1 MKDFWEIT
9 KRHLLSPILVAIGI
23 LAVVLAFLGEFR
35 DVWFVSSVALL
46 NTFLGII
53 QEARARSKLK
63 KLELMN
69 RPTARRLKNDGS
81 EEAVSFNQLRIGDQ
95 VKLIIGDEIPAD
107 GIMVYSAGMEADE
120 SILTGESRAV
130 RKKKNESVWASSS
143 VVAGSGVM
151 SVQLLGE
158 ETKTGKMSKKLK
170 RYEAEV
176 TPIQKAISRA
186 VTYLTYGALG
196 LAVLIAVS
204 YLLTG
209 REIVEIFKTITAGAV
224 TVIPEGLL
232 FASTIFL
239 AYGSIRLAQA
249 NVLPQK
255 LSAIE
260 AMALMNV
267 LCLDKTGT
275 LTSEKITFE
284 GLEVFDGRQKNL
296 ARGLAGI
303 IAKDTSGGSRTG
315 EAVHKVLG
323 VPKDYQII
331 ENLAFSS
338 DKKFSGARVKIA
350 GKTYSAVMGA
360 PEYLVKYAPL
370 SESQAQRLKDLTR
383 AGKRVMLL
391 VAFKDSD
398 QPLTSLRAESAEPL
412 ALAVLS
418 NKLRRG
424 IKQTIRY
431 LQKNKIEIKVISGD
445 NLETVQYV
453 AKQAG
458 VNRSDR
464 VITGEEL
471 AKLPAEDLENEILD
485 KAIFARILPEQKEQ
499 IIEILQKYGKF
510 VGMVGDGANDAL
522 AIKKADFGVA
532 MFAGSAVARRVADII
547 LLDNSF
553 NSLPKGMELG
563 NRIVQS
569 ITLIAS
575 LFLHKISY
583 MVVLL
588 LTTLVLGISY
598 PFDPRHITFM
608 NMFLV
613 SLPTLMW
620 TLFPPLPTYR
630 ISPKNF
636 WRDILRG
643 VLPLAVVTGV
653 LVSIAYIYLDII
665 HPHDTDGV
673 QTTIVLVAT
682 FFGIYLVFLVSKMFN
697 VKNNKTAWL
706 ARTLYILAVLFV
718 FLISF
723 GVGFVR
729 DFFDFTSPAWRN
741 SLPLIALIISV
752 LIFQWNIAKHSSQRL
767 QQKWMD

>member
-1 MKDFWEIT
+1 MKDFWDIA

-23 LAVVLAFLGEFR
+23 LAVILAFLGEFR
-35 DVWFVSSVALL
+35 DVWFISSIALL
-46 NTFLGII
+46 NTFLGIV
-53 QEARARSKLK
+53 QEFRARSKLK

-69 RPTARRLKNDGS
+69 QPMARRLKKDGT
-81 EEAVSFNQLRIGDQ
+81 EEEVLFNKLRVGDQ
-95 VKLIIGDEIPAD
+95 VRLIIGDEIPAD
-107 GIMVYSAGMEADE
+107 GSMIYSAGMEVDE
-120 SILTGESRAV
+120 SILTGESRSI
-130 RKKKNESVWASSS
+130 KKRKNEEVWASSA

-151 SVQLLGE
+151 SVQALGE
-158 ETKTGKMSKKLK
+158 KTKTGKMSKKLK
-170 RYEAEV
+170 HYEAEA
-176 TPIQKAISRA
+176 TPVQKAISQA

-260 AMALMNV
+260 AMALVNV

-275 LTSEKITFE
+275 LTSEEIIFE
-284 GLEVFDGRQKNL
+284 GLEVFNGRKQNL
-296 ARGLAGI
+296 AHELAGI

-315 EAVHKVLG
+315 GAVFKALG

-350 GKTYSAVMGA
+350 GKTYSAIMGA
-360 PEYLVKYAPL
+360 PEYLIKYAPL
-370 SESQAQRLKDLTR
+370 NEEQTRRLGDLTKT
-383 AGKRVMLL
+383 GKRVMLL
-391 VAFKDSD
+391 VLFEDS
-398 QPLTSLRAESAEPL
+398 QRPLTSLKIGSAEPL

-418 NKLRRG
+418 NKLRHG
-424 IKQTIRY
+424 IKQTIKY
-431 LQKNKIEIKVISGD
+431 LQKNKIELKIISGD

-464 VITGEEL
+464 AITGEEL
-471 AKLPAEDLENEILD
+471 AGLSSEDMENEVVD
-485 KAIFARILPEQKEQ
+485 KAIFARISPDQKER
-499 IIEILQKYGKF
+499 IVEILQSRGKF

-522 AIKKADFGVA
+522 AIKKSDFGVA
-532 MFAGSAVARRVADII
+532 MFAGSAVARRVADIV

-563 NRIVQS
+563 NRIIQS

-575 LFLHKISY
+575 LFLHKVLY
-583 MVVLL
+583 MIVLL
-588 LTTLVLGISY
+588 LTTLVLRVSY

-613 SLPTLMW
+613 SLPTVMW
-620 TLFPPLPTYR
+620 TLFPPQPTYR

-636 WRDILRG
+636 WRDILQG
-643 VLPLAVVTGV
+643 ILPLAVLTGA
-653 LVSIAYIYLDII
+653 LVSISYILLDIL
-665 HPHDTDGV
+665 HPNDLDGV
-673 QTTIVLVAT
+673 KTTIVLIAT
-682 FFGIYLVFLVSKMFN
+682 FFGIYLVFLVAKLFN
-697 VKNNKTAWL
+697 IKNNKTARL
-706 ARTLYILAVLFV
+706 ARTLYILAVIFV
-718 FLISF
+718 FVISF
-723 GVGFVR
+723 GIGFIR

-741 SLPLIALIISV
+741 SLPLVALIV
-752 LIFQWNIAKHSSQRL
+752 LVAIFQWNITERSSQRL
-767 QQKWMD
+767 RQKWVE